1 MNIALENKIKI
12 LEYKL
17 AFEQETHVSKE
28 FEEGSSDL
36 NYRLSFFRNKL
47 VENNTDKS
55 KVDNFDSIFG
65 QKLPQSANDN
75 KINVI
80 QSREGGQRSFK
91 KNANVESWLKKAY
104 RQIAKLTHPDMLVG
118 IKSKKIV
125 DKLSRYYMIAQNAY
139 EKNNSADIIM
149 IASELDIDI
158 EASIISREIKGPLE
172 TKIKDISDTKQKL
185 GWLWYHVPEVNRDAE
200 FKKILTN
207 MGFDYTDEL
216 VTKVIRSKRPDRKVG
231 SRPQK
236 FNVKRR
242 KLT

>member
-75 KINVI
+75 KINEI

-91 KNANVESWLKKAY
+91 K
-104 RQIAKLTHPDMLVG
+104 ML
-118 IKSKKIV
+118 
-125 DKLSRYYMIAQNAY
+125 M
-139 EKNNSADIIM
+139 
-149 IASELDIDI
+149 
-158 EASIISREIKGPLE
+158 
-172 TKIKDISDTKQKL
+172 
-185 GWLWYHVPEVNRDAE
+185 
-200 FKKILTN
+200 
-207 MGFDYTDEL
+207 
-216 VTKVIRSKRPDRKVG
+216 
-231 SRPQK
+231 
-236 FNVKRR
+236 
-242 KLT
+242 